1 MKEVVHCINYIRSLG
16 LNHRQFKIFL
26 GKVECHYPD
35 NTYYS
40 SVRWLNRADT
50 LKRFWHLRGEIEC
63 FMESRN
69 QDVSF
74 FNDVE
79 WMNDLAFNPDVTQH
93 LSKLNGQLQE
103 KE

>member
-1 MKEVVHCINYIRSLG
+1 
-16 LNHRQFKIFL
+16 
-26 GKVECHYPD
+26 
-35 NTYYS
+35 
-40 SVRWLNRADT
+40 
-50 LKRFWHLRGEIEC
+50 
-63 FMESRN
+63 MESRN

-79 WMNDLAFNPDVTQH
+79 WMNDLAFHPDVTQH